1 MANVKSDPRTPRE
14 LETRGEFQRA
24 AAWSPAQLLPEF
36 QKVPGWS
43 YRWIRTSMLGQADA
57 MNVSS
62 KMREGWEPVQLA
74 DHPEM
79 KLLATSDTASKGT
92 IEIGGLML
100 CKIPEEFMKQRDAHY
115 RKLTQDQTN
124 AIDNNFMKESDG
136 RMPLFKENKSSTS
149 FGSGNR

>member
-1 MANVKSDPRTPRE
+1 
-14 LETRGEFQRA
+14 
-24 AAWSPAQLLPEF
+24 
-36 QKVPGWS
+36 
-43 YRWIRTSMLGQADA
+43 MLGQADA

-79 KLLATSDTASKGT
+79 SLLATSDTAKKGT

-100 CKIPEEFMKQRDAHY
+100 CKIPEEFMDQRKAHY
-115 RKLTQDQTN
+115 QKQTRDQTN

-149 FGSGNR
+149 FGSGNK